1 MKLERLQNAM
11 VAALKSG
18 DKFRKTT
25 ISTLIAQIKK
35 TAIDKGVRDNITED
49 IVNSELQKAKKQI
62 EDSISMCSPSRADL
76 LEEYNKQ
83 KEIIMEFCPS
93 LIEDENEIRNII
105 LDCGFEVNKQNQ
117 GMIMKTIKTSYAG
130 KVDMKKVS
138 QIFKEIVS

>member
-1 MKLERLQNAM
+1 MTINTLQNAM

-35 TAIDKGVRDNITED
+35 TAIDKGVRDNITEN
-49 IVNSELQKAKKQI
+49 IVDSELQKAKKQI
-62 EDSISMCSPSRADL
+62 EDSISMCPPSRADL

-93 LIEDENEIRNII
+93 LIEDKNEIRNII

-117 GMIMKTIKTSYAG
+117 GMIMNAIKANYAG
-130 KVDMKKVS
+130 KIDMKVVNS
-138 QIFKEIVS
+138 VLKEMM

>member
-1 MKLERLQNAM
+1 MMLERLNKEM

-49 IVNSELQKAKKQI
+49 IVDSELQKAKKQI
-62 EDSISMCSPSRADL
+62 EDSISMCPPSRADL
-76 LEEYNKQ
+76 LEEYNRQ
-83 KEIIMEFCPS
+83 KEIIMEFVPS

-105 LDCGFEVNKQNQ
+105 LECGFEVNKQNQ
-117 GMIMKTIKTSYAG
+117 GMIMKTIKTNYAG
-130 KVDMKKVS
+130 KIDMKVVS
-138 QIFKEIVS
+138 SVLKEMM

>member
-1 MKLERLQNAM
+1 MMLERLNKEM

-49 IVNSELQKAKKQI
+49 IVDSELQKAKKQI
-62 EDSISMCSPSRADL
+62 EDSISMCPPSRADL

-105 LDCGFEVNKQNQ
+105 LNCGFEVNKQNQ
-117 GMIMKTIKTSYAG
+117 GMIMKVIKANYAG
-130 KVDMKKVS
+130 KIDMKVVNS
-138 QIFKEIVS
+138 VLKEMM

>member
-1 MKLERLQNAM
+1 MTINTLQNAM

-35 TAIDKGVRDNITED
+35 TAIDKGVRDNITEN
-49 IVNSELQKAKKQI
+49 IVDSELQKAKKQI
-62 EDSISMCSPSRADL
+62 EDSISMCPPSRADL

-93 LIEDENEIRNII
+93 LIEDKNEIRNII

-117 GMIMKTIKTSYAG
+117 GMIMKAIKANYAG
-130 KVDMKKVS
+130 KIDMKVVNS
-138 QIFKEIVS
+138 VLKEMM

>member
-1 MKLERLQNAM
+1 MTINTLQNAM

-49 IVNSELQKAKKQI
+49 IVDSELQKAKKQI
-62 EDSISMCSPSRADL
+62 EDSISMCPLSRADL

-117 GMIMKTIKTSYAG
+117 GMIMKAIKTSYSG

>member
-1 MKLERLQNAM
+1 MLERLQNAM

-49 IVNSELQKAKKQI
+49 IVNNELQKAKKQI
-62 EDSISMCSPSRADL
+62 EDSISMCPLSRADL

-117 GMIMKTIKTSYAG
+117 GMIMKTIKTNYAG

-138 QIFKEIVS
+138 QIFKEMAS

>member
-1 MKLERLQNAM
+1 MTINTLQNAM

-62 EDSISMCSPSRADL
+62 EDSISMCPLSRADL

-117 GMIMKTIKTSYAG
+117 GMIMKTIKASYAG

-138 QIFKEIVS
+138 QMFKEMLE

>member
-1 MKLERLQNAM
+1 MTINILQNAM

-18 DKFRKTT
+18 DKFRRTT

-35 TAIDKGVRDNITED
+35 TAIDKGVRDNITENLVD
-49 IVNSELQKAKKQI
+49 NELQKAKKQI
-62 EDSISMCSPSRADL
+62 EDSISMCPCSRADL

-93 LIEDENEIRNII
+93 LIENENEIRNII

-117 GMIMKTIKTSYAG
+117 GMIMKAIKANYAG
-130 KVDMKKVS
+130 KIDMKVVS
-138 QIFKEIVS
+138 SVLKGMM

>member
-1 MKLERLQNAM
+1 MTINTLQNAM

-25 ISTLIAQIKK
+25 ISTLIAQIKR

-49 IVNSELQKAKKQI
+49 IVGSELQKAKKQI
-62 EDSISMCSPSRADL
+62 EDSISMCPPSRADL

-93 LIEDENEIRNII
+93 LIEDKNEIRNII

-117 GMIMKTIKTSYAG
+117 GMIMKAIKANYAG
-130 KVDMKKVS
+130 KIDMKVVNS
-138 QIFKEIVS
+138 VLKEMM

>member
-1 MKLERLQNAM
+1 MMLERLNKEM

-35 TAIDKGVRDNITED
+35 TAIDRGVRDNITED
-49 IVNSELQKAKKQI
+49 IVDSELQKAKKQI
-62 EDSISMCSPSRADL
+62 EDSISMCPPSRADL

-93 LIEDENEIRNII
+93 LIEDKNEIRNII

-117 GMIMKTIKTSYAG
+117 GMIMKAIKANYAG
-130 KVDMKKVS
+130 KIDMKVVNS
-138 QIFKEIVS
+138 MLKEMM

>member
-1 MKLERLQNAM
+1 MMLERLQNAM

-49 IVNSELQKAKKQI
+49 IVNNELQKAKKQI
-62 EDSISMCSPSRADL
+62 EDSISMCPLSRADL

-117 GMIMKTIKTSYAG
+117 GMIMKTIKTNYAG

-138 QIFKEIVS
+138 QIFKEMAS